1 MLLWA
6 QAAKEV
12 EVNGVRPSTNV
23 GLAGTSARQADCGLA
38 EPR

>member
-1 MLLWA
+1 MVLWA

-12 EVNGVRPSTNV
+12 EVNGVRLSTNV
-23 GLAGTSARQADCGLA
+23 GLAGTSARQAGCGLA